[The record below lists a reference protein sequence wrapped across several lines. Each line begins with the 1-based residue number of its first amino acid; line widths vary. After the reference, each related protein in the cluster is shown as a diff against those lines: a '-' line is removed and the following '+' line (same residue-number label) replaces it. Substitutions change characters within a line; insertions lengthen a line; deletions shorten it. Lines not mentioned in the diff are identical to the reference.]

1 MERETITRFLA
12 SPHSPGNFEF
22 IVRINEASAKVI
34 GAPPARDTTV
44 EKISALIN
52 TGVYKEWGGAMAK
65 LMGIYIGKDVPIG
78 NVKEVVPGSWPWENT
93 FMSTFR
99 VLIANKDYAPGAIVM
114 QIDKDRCVTS
124 EGTLLDH
131 AILAP
136 GYMALAT
143 PLETEAFFDS
153 LVSHEMLGK
162 LKDYVRSHPF

>member
-1 MERETITRFLA
+1 
-12 SPHSPGNFEF
+12 
-22 IVRINEASAKVI
+22 
-34 GAPPARDTTV
+34 
-44 EKISALIN
+44 
-52 TGVYKEWGGAMAK
+52 
-65 LMGIYIGKDVPIG
+65 
-78 NVKEVVPGSWPWENT
+78 
-93 FMSTFR
+93 MSTFR
-99 VLIANKDYAPGAIVM
+99 VLIANKDYASGAIVM